1 MMPAQILRW
10 SATAAIAGGILFPVG
25 IALHPLRHGEAVVAS
40 AYSAI
45 HLLIGL
51 GLFLVLFGVVGIYA
65 HIGDRLGRIGRYG
78 FAFAFA
84 GNVWTYGLIVTEGF
98 LWPAVGQYDVA
109 AVHNFDHGSLLFI
122 FFVGLALF
130 GIGYAMLG
138 GAIAQLRWGPRWA
151 GVSVAFGSLI
161 YVFGAFSLPALGPE
175 SVVVTIIETAGAIPF
190 GLGFVRLGVL
200 LRSVHAR

>member
-1 MMPAQILRW
+1 MMPAQVLRW
-10 SATAAIAGGILFPVG
+10 GATAAIAGGILFPVG

-51 GLFLVLFGVVGIYA
+51 GLFLVLFGVVSIYV

-98 LWPAVGQYDVA
+98 LWPAVGQYDMA

-138 GAIAQLRWGPRWA
+138 GAVARLPWGPRWA

-161 YVFGAFSLPALGPE
+161 YVFGAFSLPALGAE
-175 SVVVTIIETAGAIPF
+175 SVVVTVVETAGAVPF

-200 LRSVHAR
+200 LWSVHVR